1 MTRPDNELAASA
13 GQPCRKGRY
22 RARISAFEEVY
33 REIPAKVGFVVK
45 YRRV

>member
-1 MTRPDNELAASA
+1 VPVPGFENAANTS
-13 GQPCRKGRY
+13 QPCPKDRN
-22 RARISAFEEVY
+22 RARISAFEEAY